1 MKRLFIVKLLII
13 FAVLFLL
20 EYIILSCLKI
30 EREKLIE
37 NMIQL
42 MTLNVACLAFY
53 TWCEDNR
60 RSNIELIFAF
70 DKRWDEIIE
79 IIDDEFNKTKNEFAE
94 KKQIM
99 RIKNI

>member
-1 MKRLFIVKLLII
+1 
-13 FAVLFLL
+13 
-20 EYIILSCLKI
+20 
-30 EREKLIE
+30 
-37 NMIQL
+37 MIQL

-94 KKQIM
+94 KKADNEDKEYLRQLK
-99 RIKNI
+99 KNSGKVEVFTRKNELF